1 MAADARTCDKS
12 YIRLQGS
19 VVVQRQ
25 QLGAFCD
32 ALGAQ
37 SRFGFCLVPV
47 PGALPPRP
55 ALPKNLRMPMPG
67 NAAPGVNLDNFTWSG
82 KMADRLVVLQNAQAA

>member
-1 MAADARTCDKS
+1 
-12 YIRLQGS
+12 
-19 VVVQRQ
+19 VVVQRH

-47 PGALPPRP
+47 PGVLPPRP

-67 NAAPGVNLDNFTWSG
+67 NAATGLNQVFFLKLSLRKNT
-82 KMADRLVVLQNAQAA
+82 VT